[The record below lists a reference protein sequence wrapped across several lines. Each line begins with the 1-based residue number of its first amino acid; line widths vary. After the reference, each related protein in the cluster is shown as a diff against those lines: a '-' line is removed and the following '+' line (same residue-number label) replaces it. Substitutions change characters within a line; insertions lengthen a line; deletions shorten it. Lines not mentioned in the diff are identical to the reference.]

1 MLDSLRSFG
10 LPSSEG
16 CTSKGSGE
24 GSPVASQAAGKF
36 LLADPSMEVL
46 CSLNRKFPHQ
56 SPYAQYCCTDSSC
69 QTTKLEN
76 PGIRFWEVLNLMLI
90 VFESCLLCHVVLES
104 PGQSALSCALIT
116 TLFADFTYSKCSLG
130 CLINNCRDSSLRVL
144 LSPLSPGGPSPDE
157 SNGRVFASL
166 ITTLFLVKYACFNF
180 QTELPFGGWLI
191 FKTLRDTVVNT
202 MWIFQYVNYN
212 GFNGR
217 VLTSFLTPLFLVKY
231 ALFRE
236 FQSRWS
242 CYDKNRVFRRTLN
255 FDFNGSSLMIRY
267 TTLWARQKSLFL
279 ITPHFHSIDPDKNCL
294 GRIVVASSDASLE
307 CTSITNNNHKLCS
320 LAVVFLNVA
329 NVDQVIEGTNTTMDM
344 ENEIEL
350 STGQT

>member
-1 MLDSLRSFG
+1 MDSLRSFG
-10 LPSSEG
+10 LSSSEG
-16 CTSKGSGE
+16 CTSKRSGE
-24 GSPVASQAAGKF
+24 GFPVASQAAGPF
-36 LLADPSMEVL
+36 SLADPSMEVL
-46 CSLNRKFPHQ
+46 CSLDRKFPHQ

-69 QTTKLEN
+69 QTAKLEN
-76 PGIRFWEVLNLMLI
+76 PGIRFWEVLNLILI

-116 TLFADFTYSKCSLG
+116 TLFADFTFSKCPLG
-130 CLINNCRDSSLRVL
+130 WLINNCRDSSLRVL
-144 LSPLSPGGPSPDE
+144 LSSFSSCGLSPDE

-191 FKTLRDTVVNT
+191 FNTLRYTVVNT
-202 MWIFQYVNYN
+202 MWIFQYVKYK

-231 ALFRE
+231 AFFRE
-236 FQSRWS
+236 FQRRWS
-242 CYDKNRVFRRTLN
+242 YYDKNRVFRKILN
-255 FDFNGSSLMIRY
+255 FDFNGSGLMIRY
-267 TTLWARQKSLFL
+267 ATQWAMEKSLFL

-307 CTSITNNNHKLCS
+307 CITNNNHNLGS

-329 NVDQVIEGTNTTMDM
+329 NVDQVIEGTNMTIDM
-344 ENEIEL
+344 ENELEL